1 MMKGMYIAASGMS
14 YQVEQLN
21 EAAANLAN
29 VNTSGYKR
37 SQLIG
42 ESFESL
48 VHQFTQPTGDNRA
61 GVGVRPVGRARIDN
75 QGSMVRTNNPLN
87 VAISGDGY
95 FQIQD
100 ANGTVQVSRNGDFR
114 MDNQGFLATASGER
128 VLGVD
133 NAPIQVGG
141 TATTDMRIREDGM
154 IMAGANPIGQIK
166 VVAAAEAEAETF
178 PVSNAAAQAVA
189 NGYTL
194 QQGYLESSNVSVISE
209 MVNMV
214 TINKAF
220 NFNQKAITTQDNL
233 LNKTVNDLGRVQ

>member
-14 YQVEQLN
+14 YQIDQLN
-21 EAAANLAN
+21 EVAANLAN

-42 ESFESL
+42 ESFQSL
-48 VHQFTQPTGDNRA
+48 VHQFTQPTPNNRA
-61 GVGVRPVGRARIDN
+61 SVGVHAVGRARIDN
-75 QGSMVRTNNPLN
+75 QGSMVRTANPLN
-87 VAISGDGY
+87 VAIAGEGY

-100 ANGTVQVSRNGDFR
+100 FNGTVQVTRNGNFR
-114 MDNQGFLATASGER
+114 LDNQGFLSAQSGER

-133 NAPIQVGG
+133 NQFIQLGA
-141 TATTDMRIREDGM
+141 TATTDMRIRQDGT
-154 IMAGANPIGQIK
+154 IMAGAQPVGQLK
-166 VVAAAEAEAETF
+166 VVGAAEANTPQF
-178 PVSNAAAQAVA
+178 PISNAAAPAVTDGF
-189 NGYTL
+189 NVE
-194 QQGYLESSNVSVISE
+194 QGYLESSNVSVISE